1 MATHLRTDGTL
12 ELGGVSLEALAR
24 EDEATPA
31 YVYDL
36 DAIRAEGR
44 ELIAAFDGQ
53 AHLVAYAVKAN
64 SAGPIV
70 RALVEAGCGA
80 DVVSGAELM
89 LALAAGVAPDK
100 IVYSGVAK
108 SDAELDIAVG
118 AGHEGIGAV
127 QIESR
132 EEIERVAARARAA
145 GRTCRVSLR
154 VNPGVDAEDLDTH
167 AYITT
172 GHDEAKFGVPL
183 ESMDAAVEAISA
195 RPELRLEGL
204 TSHVGSQLTSTDA
217 YLVGARVLFD
227 LAKAVRQKAELSFVD
242 TGGGFG
248 IDYGDGCPARP
259 ADFIRATRALQREL
273 GLGDLALYCEPGRSM
288 VAAHGVVL
296 AKVLQRKVSSE
307 RRWLMIDAGMNDL
320 MRPALYQALHRVV
333 PLRAVAGPTSSWRVV
348 GPVCESSDDFGLHT
362 LPDDAA
368 LTYVALLDAGAY
380 GYSMASRYN
389 GRALPGEVFV
399 SGGRV
404 IGRTTRRPMS
414 EWVEDRLAAGR

>member
-1 MATHLRTDGTL
+1 MATHLRSDGTL
-12 ELGGVSLEALAR
+12 ELGGVALESLTRGE
-24 EDEATPA
+24 EATPA
-31 YVYDL
+31 YVYDV

-44 ELIAAFDGQ
+44 ELIGAFEGQ
-53 AHLVAYAVKAN
+53 PHLVAYAVKAN
-64 SAGPIV
+64 SAGPVV

-89 LALAAGVAPDK
+89 LALAAGVSPDK

-108 SDAELDIAVG
+108 SDAELDLAVG
-118 AGHEGIGAV
+118 SGPEGIGAV
-127 QIESR
+127 QIESA
-132 EEIERVAARARAA
+132 EEVERVAARARAA

-154 VNPGVDAEDLDTH
+154 VNPGVDADDLDTH

-183 ESMDAAVEAISA
+183 ESIDAAVDAILA
-195 RPELRLEGL
+195 RPELRLAGL
-204 TSHVGSQLTSTDA
+204 ASHVGSQLTSTDA

-227 LAKAVRQKAELSFVD
+227 LAKAVRQKASLAFVD

-248 IDYGDGCPARP
+248 IDYGEGCPARP
-259 ADFIRATRALQREL
+259 ADFIRATRALQRER

-296 AKVLQRKVSSE
+296 AKVLQRKVSSA

-320 MRPALYQALHRVV
+320 MRPALYQAFHRVV
-333 PLRAVAGPTSSWRVV
+333 PLRALSGPTSAWRVV
-348 GPVCESSDDFGLHT
+348 GPVCESSDDFGVHT

-368 LTYVALLDAGAY
+368 LSHVALLDAGAY

-389 GRALPGEVFV
+389 GRALPAEVFV

-404 IGRTTRRPMS
+404 TGRTDRRPMS